1 MWKRMKTS
9 RPAWSSRTG
18 LFLLPALA
26 TLALLG
32 APVTGALAAD
42 PADDKPAPPAD
53 SQKKPPSYTD
63 DDLAKYHKPKP
74 GDAEPATQPEPE
86 TSPAAVPAGGAGPAG
101 SGKVP
106 MGPPR
111 PATGPGK
118 PAVPARAANKSG
130 PPKPPAP
137 PVDPTAPWKMK
148 DARAA
153 FRQDQIKQAREK
165 LAGLESRLDYL
176 NRKRDALAN
185 PAPVQVGRTVGAPPP
200 DIKPNLTPDPKN
212 ARIAPM
218 FPSLPEPQT
227 DQDKENDRQMK
238 VGDLLKS
245 VEDEITSV
253 ESDIEDAKRD
263 LVTMETRFA
272 QESAQP

>member
-9 RPAWSSRTG
+9 RPGWNSRTG
-18 LFLLPALA
+18 LFLPVLAAVALA
-26 TLALLG
+26 GVVTL
-32 APVTGALAAD
+32 PALAAD
-42 PADDKPAPPAD
+42 PDEKKPSPPAD
-53 SQKKPPSYTD
+53 SHAKPPSYTD

-74 GDAEPATQPEPE
+74 GDAEPVSEPE
-86 TSPAAVPAGGAGPAG
+86 SASAPAAAAGGAAPAG
-101 SGKVP
+101 AGKP
-106 MGPPR
+106 FIGPPK

-118 PAVPARAANKSG
+118 PAVPVRAASKSG

-165 LAGLESRLDYL
+165 LQGLESRLDYL
-176 NRKRDALAN
+176 NKKRDGIQNPVPMQEGKLDKVRKPDIGPRRAL
-185 PAPVQVGRTVGAPPP
+185 TTAPPLNFF
-200 DIKPNLTPDPKN
+200 PN
-212 ARIAPM
+212 
-218 FPSLPEPQT
+218 LPEPQT
-227 DQDKENDRQMK
+227 DQDRENDKQMK
-238 VGDLLKS
+238 VADLLKS
-245 VEDEITSV
+245 VEDEIKSV
-253 ESDIEDAKRD
+253 ESDIEDARRD

>member
-1 MWKRMKTS
+1 MWNRMKTS
-9 RPAWSSRTG
+9 RPAWNSRTG
-18 LFLLPALA
+18 LFLSVLAAAALA
-26 TLALLG
+26 GMMTLTAD
-32 APVTGALAAD
+32 AAD
-42 PADDKPAPPAD
+42 PDDEKPAPPAD
-53 SQKKPPSYTD
+53 SHAKPPAYTD

-74 GDAEPATQPEPE
+74 GEAEPATEPE
-86 TSPAAVPAGGAGPAG
+86 TATTPAPVPAGGAAPAAT
-101 SGKVP
+101 GKTP

-111 PATGPGK
+111 PASGPGK
-118 PAVPARAANKSG
+118 PAVPARAAGKPG

-176 NRKRDALAN
+176 NRKRDALQN

-200 DIKPNLTPDPKN
+200 DLKPNLTPDPKN
-212 ARIAPM
+212 ARIAPI
-218 FPSLPEPQT
+218 FPILPEPQT
-227 DQDKENDRQMK
+227 DQDKENDKQMK
-238 VGDLLKS
+238 VGDLLAS
-245 VEDEITSV
+245 VAEEIKGV

-263 LVTMETRFA
+263 LVTIETRFA